1 MYCLEI
7 HCVSR
12 MLEWNNWLL
21 FRTRRRIVMPTSKP
35 RVFMMQI
42 DGTIRPSTCL
52 WVRARMNGC
61 SLLSLSFELWI
72 FSCRD
77 TFSKCVNLCCC
88 RSLMKNPGAPAGKI
102 DISIRV
108 FFIQVCVERRRN
120 LSGASLSSY
129 AFLKTN
135 KQFLMYFS
143 SRLVRTASLKA
154 FSIRLLEPRAIWAGV
169 SWQSDSVLILLRWSV
184 YGMLEMKAS
193 LGI

>member
-21 FRTRRRIVMPTSKP
+21 FLTRRRIVMPTSKP
-35 RVFMMQI
+35 RGFMMQI

-77 TFSKCVNLCCC
+77 TFWKCVNLCCC

-108 FFIQVCVERRRN
+108 FFYTGFVWKDEETYQVPVCRLTHFWRQINNFWCIRCFKDKYV
-120 LSGASLSSY
+120 LFTSL
-129 AFLKTN
+129 AFIRKSIVWVFSTSHRPIICTN
-135 KQFLMYFS
+135 W
-143 SRLVRTASLKA
+143 RT
-154 FSIRLLEPRAIWAGV
+154 
-169 SWQSDSVLILLRWSV
+169 
-184 YGMLEMKAS
+184 
-193 LGI
+193 